1 MRPAIAL
8 HLVLASIL
16 CATFFVIPITPLSA
30 GDWPTYNHDASRSGV
45 TGETLTVPLSAAWI
59 HRPANPPQPAWPRPA
74 KADFWHHLRGLEARV
89 IYDRAFHV
97 AVAGESV
104 FYGSSADDRVVCL
117 DARTGAIRWSVFTDG
132 PVRLA
137 PFVSEGRVYA
147 GSDDGSIYCLDGIT
161 GDLLWKRNPSGI
173 DRCVIGNGR
182 MISAAPVRTG
192 VIVVDGIAYCCAGIF
207 PKEGV
212 FLAAFDA
219 RTGENLWRRKHDL
232 SPQGYMLASAS
243 RLYLPTGRTAP
254 VVFDRADG
262 ATLGAVKGSVGA
274 YALVTEELVV
284 SGPGNTGELGLTA
297 AQGSDHLATFPGLRM
312 IIHGSIAYLH
322 SKTALSAF
330 DRVRYVELVNERRAL
345 SARVA
350 EIEKELKALGKES
363 EAARGKKLN
372 AELDSLRSAIAER
385 TAAMEV
391 CTLWQTPCAHPYALI
406 AAGDLLVAGGEE
418 SVAAFSTADG
428 TQLWSAPVGGRVYG
442 LAVAGGRLFA
452 SSDTGSIH
460 CFAAE

>member
-1 MRPAIAL
+1 MRLI
-8 HLVLASIL
+8 LVLLLVPASIV
-16 CATFFVIPITPLSA
+16 CASLSA

-45 TGETLTVPLSAAWI
+45 ADETLTVPLTEAWI
-59 HRPANPPQPAWPRPA
+59 HTPPNPPQPAWPRPA
-74 KADFWHHLRGLEARV
+74 KADFWHNLSRLEARV

-97 AVAGESV
+97 AVAGESL
-104 FYGSSADDRVVCL
+104 FYGSSADDRVACL
-117 DARTGAIRWSVFTDG
+117 DVRTGSERWSFVTDG

-147 GSDDGSIYCLDGIT
+147 GSDDGSIYCLDAG
-161 GDLLWKRNPSGI
+161 GGGLLWTRNPSGI

-212 FLAAFDA
+212 FLAAYDA
-219 RTGENLWRRKHDL
+219 LSGENLWRTKPDL

-254 VVFDRADG
+254 MAFNRSDG
-262 ATLGAVKGSVGA
+262 AALGAIKGSVGA
-274 YALVTEELVV
+274 YALVTEDLVV
-284 SGPGNTGELGLTA
+284 TGPGNKGELGLSA
-297 AQGSDHLATFPGLRM
+297 APGRDHLATFPGLRM
-312 IIHGSIAYLH
+312 IIDGSIAYLH

-330 DRVRYVELVNERRAL
+330 DRTRYVALLGERRGL

-350 EIEKELKALGKES
+350 EIEKQLNALGKE
-363 EAARGKKLN
+363 AGAGKGKKLK
-372 AELDSLRSAIAER
+372 AELDDLRSAIAAR
-385 TAAMEV
+385 TAAMQE
-391 CTLWQTPCAHPYALI
+391 CTLWQAPCAHPYALI
-406 AAGDLLVAGGEE
+406 LAGDLLVAGGEE
-418 SVAAFSTADG
+418 SIAAFGTADG
-428 TQLWSAPVGGRVYG
+428 KQLWTGTVPGRVYG

-460 CFAAE
+460 CFRAE